1 VKSFAAIEAIG
12 MRYSVGH
19 IGRVVVAKL
28 EDDEDV
34 LTALESLTEKE
45 KIKSALFVVIG
56 NLKKGSLVSGAET
69 EKIPVIPIWQHF
81 TTNHEI
87 LGIGTIFQMD
97 GKSKIHLHAA
107 LVHGGELLG
116 GCLREKSEVFLV
128 AELIV
133 LELLDV
139 SAQRARDEKT
149 GFTLLKVG

>member
-1 VKSFAAIEAIG
+1 MK
-12 MRYSVGH
+12 YSVGR

-28 EDDEDV
+28 EDV

-45 KIKSALFVVIG
+45 KIESALFVVIG

-81 TTNHEI
+81 STNHEI
-87 LGIGTIFQMD
+87 LGIGTIFQME
-97 GKSKIHLHAA
+97 GKPKTHLHAT
-107 LVHGGELLG
+107 LVHGDELLA

-139 SAQRARDEKT
+139 SARRAKDEKT
-149 GFTLLKVG
+149 GFTLLKVD